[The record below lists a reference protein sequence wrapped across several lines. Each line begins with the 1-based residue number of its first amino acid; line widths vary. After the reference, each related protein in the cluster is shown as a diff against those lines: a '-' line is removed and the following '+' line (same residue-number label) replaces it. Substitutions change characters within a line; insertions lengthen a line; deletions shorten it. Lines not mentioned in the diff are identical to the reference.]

1 MLTLPRTSDDE
12 DRNKVGKSVM
22 SRCQEKLL
30 VSVYLPV
37 PQTDTGSRGEHPK
50 VSE

>member
-1 MLTLPRTSDDE
+1 MLDSLRTSYDE
-12 DRNKVGKSVM
+12 DRNKVGKSAM

-37 PQTDTGSRGEHPK
+37 PQTNTGSRGEHPK

>member
-1 MLTLPRTSDDE
+1 MLATNRTSCDK

-22 SRCQEKLL
+22 SRCREKLL